1 VIRGALLGL
10 IALGFVPV
18 ASANENL
25 SCFGAGSFFGSLAG
39 LADGKKGPLD
49 IQKLSRSLPNASFEN
64 RGEPGAERQRL
75 VSIVKNQM
83 VPQVG
88 GAVRASDIR
97 IVANLEYDRG
107 RLESFDQTQYEVG
120 GAGGVIT
127 SNQTSYDWAGGK
139 CRPTRIVVRDRIQLG
154 DKRGVVFDAKLCEV
168 LKAEG
173 VNAAAGEACVANAK
187 KALGAVV
194 KYDQALRAA
203 TGDKE
208 LLVSM
213 NPFQPGGIVPTA
225 AMVDNTVG
233 LTLMQTCAAFD
244 ATGAVGRKASA
255 GVDAGAVAGPDAGNS
270 SAR

>member
-1 VIRGALLGL
+1 MIRGALLGL

-49 IQKLSRSLPNASFEN
+49 IQKLSRTLPNASFEN
-64 RGEPGAERQRL
+64 RGEPGSERQRL
-75 VSIVKNQM
+75 TSVLKNQM

-88 GAVRASDIR
+88 GTVRSSDVR
-97 IVANLEYDRG
+97 IVANLAYENG

-120 GAGGVIT
+120 ASGGVIS
-127 SNQTSYDWAGGK
+127 SNQTTYDWAGGK
-139 CRPTRIVVRDRIQLG
+139 CRPTRIVVRDRMQLG

-173 VNAAAGEACVANAK
+173 VNASAAEACVANAK
-187 KALGAVV
+187 KALAAVV

-213 NPFQPGGIVPTA
+213 NPFQPGGIVATS

-233 LTLMQTCAAFD
+233 LTLMQSCAAFE
-244 ATGAVGRKASA
+244 ATGAAVKKASGRAGADA
-255 GVDAGAVAGPDAGNS
+255 GVGADAGNS